1 MTLTSFLSYLFFIQ
15 KFFSISILVSL
26 KILSLKNKKV
36 GKLYSIL
43 FNRCEVTRIMV
54 RFHNTS
60 KYPFFLILSS
70 SNAENIN
77 SHIVENDLSKETREP
92 LVFGSSGVIFI
103 IDILISTNL
112 TEIYTLFQEIRI
124 NSYI

>member
-1 MTLTSFLSYLFFIQ
+1 
-15 KFFSISILVSL
+15 
-26 KILSLKNKKV
+26 
-36 GKLYSIL
+36 
-43 FNRCEVTRIMV
+43 MV

-77 SHIVENDLSKETREP
+77 SHIVENDLSKETWEP